1 MVGGPELL
9 RLVDSIHREKD
20 IDREVLFEGLEVAL
34 ATAMRKKYVDT
45 EDFVVQIHRGTGEIK
60 AFCEGREIDARD
72 LGRIAAQTA
81 KQVIIQKIRE
91 AEQDVVFG
99 EFETRRGELVSGTI
113 HRFEKG
119 DIIVSLG
126 RGEGVLPRTEQVRGE
141 NYHVGDRIRAMI
153 LDVRKVGPRV
163 RIVLTR
169 THPDLIR
176 RLFEL
181 EVPEIAD
188 GIIEIKHLAREPGY
202 RTKIAVASY
211 DPKIDCV
218 GACVGVRGSRIRNI
232 IDELNGEKIDIIR
245 WNDSAE
251 VLIMNALK
259 PAEIESITLNDEV
272 QEAEVVVAEDNL
284 SLAIGKK
291 GQNVRLA
298 AKLTGWDI
306 NIVSSA
312 DASVHATGSAEFE
325 EDLGEGSPAR
335 DLLEGLGEETPGP
348 AAVSGAALPE
358 EPPPPPEPGPLPREA
373 GTPPGVESGEE
384 TRQEEAGSADADE
397 AGPGTAPGEGA
408 GESPAAPPRT

>member
-9 RLVDSIHREKD
+9 ILVDAIQREKD
-20 IDREVLFEGLEVAL
+20 IDREVLFQGLETAL
-34 ATAMRKKYVDT
+34 LTALRKKYAET
-45 EDFVVQIHRGTGEIK
+45 EDLAVLIDRGTGEIR
-60 AFCEGREIDARD
+60 AFCENREIDARD

-91 AEQDVVFG
+91 AEQDVLFT
-99 EFETRRGELVSGTI
+99 EYEHRLGELLTGTI

-119 DIIVSLG
+119 DIIISIG

-141 NYHVGDRIRAMI
+141 NYHVGDRIRAVVC
-153 LDVRKVGPRV
+153 DVRRYGTRV
-163 RIVLTR
+163 RIVLSR
-169 THPDLIR
+169 THPDVIR

-211 DPKIDCV
+211 DHKIDCV

-251 VLIMNALK
+251 VLIMNSLK
-259 PAEIESITLNDEV
+259 PAEIVSITLNDETL
-272 QEAEVVVAEDNL
+272 EAEVMVAEDQL

-298 AKLTGWDI
+298 AKLTGWEV
-306 NIVSSA
+306 NIVSA
-312 DASVHATGSAEFE
+312 DGPKDGPHAG
-325 EDLGEGSPAR
+325 
-335 DLLEGLGEETPGP
+335 
-348 AAVSGAALPE
+348 
-358 EPPPPPEPGPLPREA
+358 
-373 GTPPGVESGEE
+373 
-384 TRQEEAGSADADE
+384 ADE
-397 AGPGTAPGEGA
+397 AGDDTAGVNQELAGLEATEEDADEPGEDTPPVEVVA
-408 GESPAAPPRT
+408 RAPEEAESPMLAVEVTSDEGSDLAAEEDVVADGEVPQGTDTKDGAA

>member
-1 MVGGPELL
+1 MVGGTDLL
-9 RLVDSIHREKD
+9 RLVDAIQREKD
-20 IDREVLFEGLEVAL
+20 IDREVLFEGLEAAL
-34 ATAMRKKYVDT
+34 LTALRKKYPET
-45 EDFVVQIHRGTGEIK
+45 EDLGVLIDRQTGTIR
-60 AFCEGREIDARD
+60 AFCNGREIEARD

-91 AEQDVVFG
+91 AEQDVLYG
-99 EFETRRGELVSGTI
+99 EFEHRIGELITGTI
-113 HRFEKG
+113 QRFEKG
-119 DIIVSLG
+119 DIIISLG
-126 RGEGVLPRTEQVRGE
+126 RGEGVMPRTEQVRGE
-141 NYHVGDRIRAMI
+141 NLHVGDRVRAVI
-153 LDVRKVGPRV
+153 GDVRRVGNRV
-163 RIVLTR
+163 RIILSR
-169 THPDLIR
+169 NHPDVIR

-259 PAEIESITLNDEV
+259 PAEIVSITLNDEA
-272 QEAEVVVAEDNL
+272 QEAEVMVAEDQL

-306 NIVSSA
+306 KIVST
-312 DASVHATGSAEFE
+312 DASLHATGSPEF
-325 EDLGEGSPAR
+325 
-335 DLLEGLGEETPGP
+335 
-348 AAVSGAALPE
+348 
-358 EPPPPPEPGPLPREA
+358 
-373 GTPPGVESGEE
+373 
-384 TRQEEAGSADADE
+384 ADE
-397 AGPGTAPGEGA
+397 AGAPDDVSLKEA
-408 GESPAAPPRT
+408 APASPEAEEEAPAADEAPREIVARPAEAGIPAEPEAAAAGAAAPAEAAETSTQMEAESEDEESKGTGSQE